1 MNTQKE
7 LKKGEIVVGLDIGT
21 TKICVIVAQK
31 IGDKKIEILGKGQ
44 VASRGVEEGEVK
56 NIKDTSEDILKAVEI
71 AERNSNMKIKKVI
84 VGVAGAHV
92 KSTIMRLSYTR
103 PNSDNLIDEH
113 DIKQLE
119 SQVSN
124 IMTSPGEL
132 IISYQPQEFYVDGKI
147 PKNNNP
153 IGMRGNRLE
162 ANWHIIIGNTNP
174 SKNIEMA
181 VEMAGLELINMDLEP
196 LASAEAVLSKEQ
208 ISEGVCL
215 IDIGGGTTD
224 LAIFSDGMI
233 RHTAIFPYAGEYL
246 TEQIR
251 KYFKLSKTTAKSLKE
266 NVNATSALYKHIPL
280 DSKYLVVKNFK
291 GQEPIN
297 IDQRT
302 YCRFIN
308 ACLDQIFTLVKNE
321 IQSNFYKDALNAG
334 IVITGGGAMINDL
347 KNYVEQFTGIHTQIG
362 RPNAYLSN
370 LKDRSLT
377 DTMYSTA
384 IGLVLLAA
392 KNANNDMVVTPEEI
406 EKSKKVEV
414 PQIED
419 FEEETNVVPVKKVAK
434 KGSGWA
440 DRLKSKFDSLLLD
453 ENTVKDFED
462 IR

>member
-1 MNTQKE
+1 
-7 LKKGEIVVGLDIGT
+7 
-21 TKICVIVAQK
+21 
-31 IGDKKIEILGKGQ
+31 
-44 VASRGVEEGEVK
+44 
-56 NIKDTSEDILKAVEI
+56 
-71 AERNSNMKIKKVI
+71 
-84 VGVAGAHV
+84 
-92 KSTIMRLSYTR
+92 
-103 PNSDNLIDEH
+103 
-113 DIKQLE
+113 
-119 SQVSN
+119 
-124 IMTSPGEL
+124 
-132 IISYQPQEFYVDGKI
+132 
-147 PKNNNP
+147 
-153 IGMRGNRLE
+153 
-162 ANWHIIIGNTNP
+162 
-174 SKNIEMA
+174 
-181 VEMAGLELINMDLEP
+181 
-196 LASAEAVLSKEQ
+196 
-208 ISEGVCL
+208 
-215 IDIGGGTTD
+215 
-224 LAIFSDGMI
+224 
-233 RHTAIFPYAGEYL
+233 
-246 TEQIR
+246 
-251 KYFKLSKTTAKSLKE
+251 
-266 NVNATSALYKHIPL
+266 VNATSALYKHIPL

-370 LKDRSLT
+370 LKDRSLA

-406 EKSKKVEV
+406 EKSKVVEV

-419 FEEETNVVPVKKVAK
+419 FEEEKIVVPVKKVAK